1 LALWSKV
8 FDFFYHADNFAPGTR
23 LAREERH
30 AEMFSQRSLAGPEF
44 GRENIVHNY
53 DWRSTLA
60 ISVCKI
66 APLENRK
73 PHHLKKT
80 WQD

>member
-1 LALWSKV
+1 
-8 FDFFYHADNFAPGTR
+8 
-23 LAREERH
+23 
-30 AEMFSQRSLAGPEF
+30 MFSQRALAGPDF
-44 GRENIVHNY
+44 RCENIVYNY
-53 DWRSTLA
+53 DWRSALA

-80 WQD
+80 WQDGFFFDKQWFSKEWGLRIWVHAIHQGLAR